1 MRTPQ
6 RPKTSFLRAKAA
18 KSHAAHALIEVIVAV
33 TLLSLTVVGGT
44 RALLNANRQAAI
56 SRVSNAAKA
65 KALSRIQQL
74 SQFAFKPDANPPV
87 VPALLSLG
95 TKTESI
101 NLGNE
106 ATDLGNIPGTL
117 TWTVANAPGV
127 NNIRSV
133 RCKVTYKYLGRD
145 LSYELFTYKA
155 GD

>member
-1 MRTPQ
+1 MPA
-6 RPKTSFLRAKAA
+6 RAGR
-18 KSHAAHALIEVIVAV
+18 SEAAHALIEVIVAV

-44 RALLNANRQAAI
+44 RAMLNSNRQAAV
-56 SRVSNAAKA
+56 SRISNAAKA
-65 KALSRIQQL
+65 KALSKIQQL

-87 VPALLSLG
+87 VPALLALG

-106 ATDLGNIPGTL
+106 ATDLGNVPGTL
-117 TWTVANAPGV
+117 TWTVANASGV